1 LLSAVQQMLRPSIP
15 GDFSLQIRYLV

>member
-1 LLSAVQQMLRPSIP
+1 LLSAMQQMLRISIP

>member
-15 GDFSLQIRYLV
+15 GDFSRQIRYLV